1 MNAVLPPETS
11 PAAGAAALAEPAPA
25 ASAPAGSA
33 ALLVELL
40 TEELPP
46 KALARLGQ
54 VFADTIAD
62 GLRSRGLAG
71 PDARVE
77 RFATPRRLAVRIDAV
92 LARAPDRTVEQKGP
106 SVKVGLDAD
115 GRPTQALLKWAE
127 RQRAPID
134 ALERASDGKHECFW
148 YRSTAPGD
156 TLDASI
162 DAIVGEALD
171 RLPIP
176 KLMQYQLADGVTTVA
191 FVRPAHGLV
200 VLHGE
205 RVVPATALGLESGRI
220 TQGHRFLSNGP
231 IELPDAASYDTL
243 LRDGGRVLASFDERR
258 ARIAT
263 LLEVRAV
270 ALDAS
275 IGSDENVDALLDE
288 VTALVEWPAVYAGG
302 FEPDF
307 LQVPQECLILTMRTN
322 QKYFPLFDGDGRLL
336 PKFLLV
342 SNMEID
348 DPSQIVDGN
357 ERVVRPRLADA
368 RFFFD
373 QDRRQTLASRVP
385 QLASVVYHAKLGS
398 QGERVE
404 RVRAIARDI
413 AAMLGTD
420 VALVDRAALLAKTD
434 LLTDMVGEFPE
445 LQGVMG
451 AYYARHDGEPEPV
464 TVAIREHYQ
473 PRFAGDALPS
483 APTGLVLALADKLE
497 TLAGLFGIGQLPT
510 GDKDPFAL
518 RRHALGVI
526 RMLIEAELP
535 LSLDALLRSAFAAF
549 GDRLEQSGA
558 AQAAL
563 LAFIHERLAGWL
575 RERGFSTQ
583 EVAAVV
589 DQRPDELAAVPAR
602 LQAVREF
609 SSLPESQALAAANKR
624 IGNLLRKAAADG
636 AGAPAG
642 DAGLQIDTALLSEPA
657 ERRLAATVDELAP
670 QVDEALRGRRYGTA
684 LALMA
689 QARNAVDEFFDTVMA
704 MAEDPAVRAN
714 RLALLARLRAM
725 MNRVADISKLSA

>member
-1 MNAVLPPETS
+1 MSFVYT
-11 PAAGAAALAEPAPA
+11 G
-25 ASAPAGSA
+25 
-33 ALLVELL
+33 
-40 TEELPP
+40 P
-46 KALARLGQ
+46 KTREISFPLGGIG
-54 VFADTIAD
+54 TGCI
-62 GLRSRGLAG
+62 GLAG
-71 PDARVE
+71 NGRLIDWEIQNRPNKGSANGFSHFAIRAERRGEVLDARVLSGDLQPPYSGPLNGPHFGSFGFGPSRHTLAGVPHFTDVTFE
-77 RFATPRRLAVRIDAV
+77 GRFPMAQLTFGEQRFPGQVAMQAFNPLIPLNDRDSSLPAAFFEITVSNTSAEPLDYAVYLAVQNPNMTA
-92 LARAPDRTVEQKGP
+92 EQ
-106 SVKVGLDAD
+106 
-115 GRPTQALLKWAE
+115 
-127 RQRAPID
+127 
-134 ALERASDGKHECFW
+134 
-148 YRSTAPGD
+148 
-156 TLDASI
+156 
-162 DAIVGEALD
+162 
-171 RLPIP
+171 
-176 KLMQYQLADGVTTVA
+176 
-191 FVRPAHGLV
+191 
-200 VLHGE
+200 
-205 RVVPATALGLESGRI
+205 
-220 TQGHRFLSNGP
+220 
-231 IELPDAASYDTL
+231 
-243 LRDGGRVLASFDERR
+243 
-258 ARIAT
+258 
-263 LLEVRAV
+263 
-270 ALDAS
+270 
-275 IGSDENVDALLDE
+275 
-288 VTALVEWPAVYAGG
+288 
-302 FEPDF
+302 
-307 LQVPQECLILTMRTN
+307 LTE
-322 QKYFPLFDGDGRLL
+322 Y
-336 PKFLLV
+336 
-342 SNMEID
+342 I
-348 DPSQIVDGN
+348 

-464 TVAIREHYQ
+464 AVAIREHYQ

-575 RERGFSTQ
+575 RERGFSAQ

-609 SSLPESQALAAANKR
+609 SGLPESQALAAANKR